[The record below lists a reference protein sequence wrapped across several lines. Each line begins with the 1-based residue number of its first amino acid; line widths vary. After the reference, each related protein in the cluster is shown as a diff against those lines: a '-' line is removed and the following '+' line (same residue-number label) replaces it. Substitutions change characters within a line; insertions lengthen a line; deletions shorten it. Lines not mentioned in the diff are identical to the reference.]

1 MVTANCIPPCDP
13 NDPVALPSN
22 TPSPFAIFSG
32 PPASS
37 FIAPVV
43 KADAD
48 LPDGLAKG
56 LLVGT
61 AGTITLMDESGNI
74 HVDVPIQQGYNYIS
88 VRQVRLGGTAD
99 NIWALY

>member
-1 MVTANCIPPCDP
+1 MVTANCVPPCDP

-22 TPSPFAIFSG
+22 NPSPYATFT
-32 PPASS
+32 AS
-37 FIAPVV
+37 FMAPVV

-48 LPDGLAKG
+48 LPDGPAKR

-61 AGTITLMDESGNI
+61 AGTMTLMDEMGNI
-74 HVDVPIQQGYNYIS
+74 HVDVPIQQGYNDIS